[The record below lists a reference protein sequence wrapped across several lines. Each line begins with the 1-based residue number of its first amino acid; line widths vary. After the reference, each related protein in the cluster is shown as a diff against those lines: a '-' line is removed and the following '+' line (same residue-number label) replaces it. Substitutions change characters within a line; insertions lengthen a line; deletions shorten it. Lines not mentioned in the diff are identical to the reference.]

1 MLYWLQFLFLLH
13 LQSIHVALI
22 SKPLLHT
29 DQLQAISPSD
39 IQYCSPTKYQALNIM
54 DGGAGL
60 FQPNGCETFNI
71 TSISSFPQKFE
82 KQVRLLLL
90 NFAQQFNLMQ
100 TLQKQFWPKQPK
112 LGKIKKTNKQTENGV
127 LKLETAVSIKKRK
140 KKNPA
145 TTRII
150 SPGKLFYL

>member
-1 MLYWLQFLFLLH
+1 
-13 LQSIHVALI
+13 
-22 SKPLLHT
+22 
-29 DQLQAISPSD
+29 
-39 IQYCSPTKYQALNIM
+39 M

-90 NFAQQFNLMQ
+90 NFAQQFNFMQ

-112 LGKIKKTNKQTENGV
+112 LGKIKQKKNQTENGV
-127 LKLETAVSIKKRK
+127 LKWEKAVSIKKRK
-140 KKNPA
+140 KKSCYHQDYNSREA
-145 TTRII
+145 VLLIE
-150 SPGKLFYL
+150 SENEKSE